1 MKKTIFILFLCAGL
15 AGAGYWFL
23 KNNDNTLYVVS
34 PIIGPAVQA
43 VYATGTVE
51 PSVMIPVSARTGARL
66 TALMADEGQAV
77 KQNDT
82 LAQLEDTDLEKS
94 VAQLQSKLDLAQR
107 EFARKSKLHKTGAIS
122 KQAFDTAGS
131 TLATARAAMEQAQ
144 AQQGYLKLIAPEDGR
159 IIRRDG
165 EVGEYIPAG
174 QPVFTMEGQ
183 APLRIVA
190 EVDEEDIPLVALEQ
204 KVLISADAFP
214 NRTFKGSVS
223 AITPMGDPVARSYR
237 VRVALEGETPL
248 MTGMTAETNI
258 ILREEPRAVLLPIS
272 AVKDGQIQIV
282 RDGKVQKQTVETGAK
297 TVNTIEIIE
306 GISENDLIL
315 EKEDPALKDGT
326 TINFKIKNWTLP
338 Q

>member
-1 MKKTIFILFLCAGL
+1 MKKIIFILFLCAGL

-66 TALMADEGQAV
+66 TALMADEGQTV

-107 EFARKSKLHKTGAIS
+107 EFARKNKLHETGAIS
-122 KQAFDTAGS
+122 KQAFDTARS

-190 EVDEEDIPLVALEQ
+190 EVDEEDIPLVALGQ

-297 TVNTIEIIE
+297 TVNAIEIIK
-306 GISENDLIL
+306 GISENDLVL

-326 TINFKIKNWTLP
+326 TINFKTKNWTLP